1 MPDDPRDLTALLAG
15 WRDGDRAAGDELM
28 AAAYDQLRRLAAHSL
43 RHERADQR
51 VDATELVNDLYVK
64 LCAGAAVAWQDRA
77 HFFALAA
84 RQIRRILVDH
94 ARERRANKR
103 GGDAVRLSL
112 TAAHG
117 VPSRRSLDV
126 LELDLALSRL
136 QDLDARVASGVEL
149 RFFSGLTETEVA
161 DVLKVSVTTVRRDWR
176 SARAWLM
183 SELSA

>member
-77 HFFALAA
+77 HFFALARQADPPHPRGPCA
-84 RQIRRILVDH
+84 R
-94 ARERRANKR
+94 
-103 GGDAVRLSL
+103 
-112 TAAHG
+112 TAGEQAG
-117 VPSRRSLDV
+117 R
-126 LELDLALSRL
+126 
-136 QDLDARVASGVEL
+136 
-149 RFFSGLTETEVA
+149 
-161 DVLKVSVTTVRRDWR
+161 
-176 SARAWLM
+176 
-183 SELSA
+183 